1 MTIADRY
8 ECFNLEKIVE
18 EIRDIDIET
27 LKNNIS
33 NEAVE
38 EMAYILS
45 KVVLVG
51 VCSAC
56 KEDMDNIYHILNTR
70 YEIRGEVK

>member
-1 MTIADRY
+1 MKC
-8 ECFNLEKIVE
+8 EVCHK
-18 EIRDIDIET
+18 
-27 LKNNIS
+27 
-33 NEAVE
+33 NEAIKE
-38 EMAYILS
+38 TAYILS

-56 KEDMDNIYHILNTR
+56 KEDIDNIYHILNTR

>member
-1 MTIADRY
+1 MIIYR
-8 ECFNLEKIVE
+8 KIDE
-18 EIRDIDIET
+18 RDKKMKCEVCH
-27 LKNNIS
+27 K

-51 VCSAC
+51 ICSAC
-56 KEDMDNIYHILNTR
+56 KEDMENIYHILNTR